1 MKTWR
6 YIVVIF
12 FVFST
17 EVILGQTE
25 KSEKNTFNFS
35 LLRQND
41 KVTLVEDSKKSWY
54 ESLKHI
60 RLGTNTSLSFG
71 GSYRF
76 QTEAFVNEQFST
88 EEDQSDYWFL
98 QRFQLFSHLKV
109 SDTFELF
116 AELNSSIISSKNNL
130 TPVDRDELSFNQLFA
145 SYHFDEH
152 WNLLV
157 GRQNM
162 RLGSGRLMD
171 IREGPNVRLSFDMLQ
186 LQYQNEQTKVTA
198 FYAVPVR
205 PQEGIFDNHAL
216 DFQETLT
223 TLYWT
228 QMWHKNT
235 NTDVYL
241 MYKEE
246 ADKTWNA
253 GIADDKRLLIG
264 VRHFGN
270 WGKLRYNNEFV
281 YQTGN
286 FGAQQIRAWTAS
298 VNIEHPISL
307 FINKTLLGFKT
318 ELISGDSDANDNSLN
333 TFDGLYP
340 RGAYFGRVAR
350 FGPSNLFDVH
360 PYVETSIG
368 RFSIAFDYV
377 AFWRFSNDDGVYSP
391 PLILEYP
398 SVNSERFIGHQIGTI
413 TGFEVNNFITLE
425 LETNLIFSGSFLSE
439 SGLNDTL
446 FHTVLTAELKF

>member
-6 YIVVIF
+6 YIIGFLCVVSAEAS
-12 FVFST
+12 FS
-17 EVILGQTE
+17 QTE
-25 KSEKNTFNFS
+25 EKEKSIFNFS
-35 LLRQND
+35 LLRQD
-41 KVTLVEDSKKSWY
+41 DAITIVDDGKKSWY
-54 ESLKHI
+54 ESLKSI
-60 RLGTNTSLSFG
+60 DLGKNMSLHFG

-98 QRFQLFSHLKV
+98 QRFQLFSHLKI
-109 SDTFELF
+109 SDKFEF
-116 AELNSSIISSKNNL
+116 FVELNSSIIFSKDNL
-130 TPVDRDELSFNQLFA
+130 SPVDRDELSFTQLFA
-145 SYHFDEH
+145 KYHFNAQ
-152 WNLLV
+152 WNFLI

-162 RLGSGRLMD
+162 RLGSGRLLD
-171 IREGPNVRLSFDMLQ
+171 IREGPNVRLSFDMAQ
-186 LQYQNEQTKVTA
+186 LQFENEKTKVTT

-205 PQEGIFDNHAL
+205 PEAGIFDNDIL
-216 DFQETLT
+216 NFQETLA

-228 QMWHKNT
+228 QHWNATT

-246 ADKTWNA
+246 DDKTWNA
-253 GIADDKRLLIG
+253 GTANDERLSIG
-264 VRHFGN
+264 LRHFGN

-286 FGAQQIRAWTAS
+286 FGNQNINAWTAS
-298 VNIEHPISL
+298 VNIEHAILICSNDATIGL
-307 FINKTLLGFKT
+307 KT
-318 ELISGDSDANDNSLN
+318 ELISGDTDVNDNTLN

-350 FGPSNLFDVH
+350 LGPSNLFDIH
-360 PYVETSIG
+360 PYVATFIG
-368 RFSIAFDYV
+368 KFSLEFDYV

-398 SVNSERFIGHQIGTI
+398 SVNSKRFIGHQVGSIA
-413 TGFEVNNFITLE
+413 GFEVNSFITLE
-425 LETNLIFSGSFLSE
+425 LETNLIFPGSFLKE

-446 FHTVLTAELKF
+446 FHTVVTAEFKF